1 MTTHCTALAP
11 QARPADPHEPVQS
24 GNVEERGG
32 SSRAAMDRGLP
43 VAEGD
48 PLPQTAGIALLG
60 TDEIEKLGRED
71 AAELN
76 ALLQFA
82 GRELN

>member
-1 MTTHCTALAP
+1 
-11 QARPADPHEPVQS
+11 
-24 GNVEERGG
+24 
-32 SSRAAMDRGLP
+32 MDRALP

-48 PLPQTAGIALLG
+48 PLPQTGGIALLG

>member
-1 MTTHCTALAP
+1 
-11 QARPADPHEPVQS
+11 
-24 GNVEERGG
+24 
-32 SSRAAMDRGLP
+32 MDRGLP

-48 PLPQTAGIALLG
+48 PLPQTGGIALLG

-71 AAELN
+71 AAKLN